1 MTEKKKTACR
11 EGTPASGK
19 DGKDTEDLAVCGQY
33 TTKDRNNQQVL
44 RRAVKIAARVLNAAG
59 LCRYDD
65 PAKCRRVWPPEEKTC
80 EKCIERW
87 LLAKARKELGDG

>member
-1 MTEKKKTACR
+1 MSKEKENRLPGGHPTDGKKGSQGHVISKKKYSTV
-11 EGTPASGK
+11 SG
-19 DGKDTEDLAVCGQY
+19 E
-33 TTKDRNNQQVL
+33 NQQVL
-44 RRAVKIAARVLNAAG
+44 RRAVKIVARVLNAAG